1 MCSQHFA
8 SQYKI
13 LLADPEGFE
22 PSPAGSVP
30 LTDLESA
37 VVAVQLR
44 VYEGLI
50 RLSPKPYL
58 PSKGIL
64 ECIKQRRNF
73 IGITHCI
80 MIGAI
85 LLAECFQFGPI
96 SFLCFKVSLAR
107 SLNLVSHCLTLCG
120 FLVLAF
126 LGFSQSL
133 FFLNPFKI
141 FLFLCFK
148 LRTLASISGVKDFV

>member
-1 MCSQHFA
+1 MARMLDTFYIPQIYKKFA
-8 SQYKI
+8 VCVDK
-13 LLADPEGFE
+13 ADPEGFE

-64 ECIKQRRNF
+64 ECIK
-73 IGITHCI
+73 
-80 MIGAI
+80 
-85 LLAECFQFGPI
+85 
-96 SFLCFKVSLAR
+96 
-107 SLNLVSHCLTLCG
+107 
-120 FLVLAF
+120 
-126 LGFSQSL
+126 
-133 FFLNPFKI
+133 
-141 FLFLCFK
+141 
-148 LRTLASISGVKDFV
+148 